1 MSKRWKHQIFIGL
14 FFTLFSTFSFALLD
28 IYNTSL
34 KEVLLSKTI
43 YIKFLIF
50 LTFGIFIL
58 GYFSWK
64 TVVDKKNDKLLSK
77 SQRNSPE
84 FIRRKRW
91 KYQISFGFI
100 FAMYLTFMTSFINNK
115 ETYLEQI
122 KSFKLYYTFFGNLL
136 IGIFIIGY
144 LAWKGNDKKSDWNSW
159 SALFKRIG
167 LKKIPEN

>member
-1 MSKRWKHQIFIGL
+1 MSKRWQHQIFIGL
-14 FFTLFSTFSFALLD
+14 FFTLFMTFGFALLE

-43 YIKFLIF
+43 YIRFFTF

-64 TVVDKKNDKLLSK
+64 TIVDKKKDKLLSK

-84 FIRRKRW
+84 FRRSKRW
-91 KYQISFGFI
+91 KYQISSGFL
-100 FAMYLTFMTSFINNK
+100 FAIYLTFITSFINNK
-115 ETYLEQI
+115 EPFLEQI
-122 KSFKLYYTFFGNLL
+122 KSLRFYYQFFGNLL
-136 IGIFIIGY
+136 LGIFIIGY
-144 LAWKGNDKKSDWNSW
+144 LAWKGNDEKSDWNSW

-167 LKKIPEN
+167 LKKNT